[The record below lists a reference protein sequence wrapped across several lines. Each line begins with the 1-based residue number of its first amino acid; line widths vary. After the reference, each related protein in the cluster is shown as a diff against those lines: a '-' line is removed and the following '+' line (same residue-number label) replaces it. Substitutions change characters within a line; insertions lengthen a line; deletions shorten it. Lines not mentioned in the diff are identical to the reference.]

1 MSEIRRRRPVVAGV
15 DGSESAL
22 AAVRWAAAEAARRR
36 LPLRLVAAHTWPAG
50 DSSATPGWVSTRA
63 RCCAT
68 WCSGTWRPAADAAAS
83 AAASGLA
90 VEQVEV
96 EGDPAAVLAGES
108 ERAELVVLGDRG
120 LGGFTGL
127 LLGSVA
133 VALSARAR
141 CPVVVVRGV
150 ETDPAVPRP
159 DPVVVGVDGS
169 PGSTAALAF
178 AVEAA
183 VLRGVPLVAV
193 HAWRDVLVDATMAP
207 LVDWDAVESDEREV
221 LAERLAGIRTTYPDL
236 VVRKL
241 VVRDRPARALVD
253 ESRSA
258 QLVVVGSRGRGGV
271 AGAPPRLGEPAA
283 PAPRPLPGRGGPPSL
298 TAPAHTGWIGPTA
311 TFHQRLTGAAVGR
324 GRAASSALASRDAPP
339 VPAASGRRSPR

>member
-1 MSEIRRRRPVVAGV
+1 MSGIRRRRPVVAGV
-15 DGSESAL
+15 DGSQSAL
-22 AAVRWAAAEAARRR
+22 AAVGWAAAEAARRR

-50 DSSATPGWVSTRA
+50 GLVGDPGLGVDPRA
-63 RCCAT
+63 VLRDMVLGNLT
-68 WCSGTWRPAADAAAS
+68 AAAAAAS

-90 VEQVEV
+90 VEQAEV
-96 EGDPAAVLAGES
+96 DGDPAAVLAGES
-108 ERAELVVLGDRG
+108 EQAELVVLGDRG

-133 VALSARAR
+133 VALSARAA
-141 CPVVVVRGV
+141 CPVVVVRGA

-159 DPVVVGVDGS
+159 EPVVVGVDGS
-169 PGSTAALAF
+169 PGSTAALDF

-271 AGAPPRLGEPAA
+271 QGLLLGSVSQQLLHHAHCPVAVV
-283 PAPRPLPGRGGPPSL
+283 RP
-298 TAPAHTGWIGPTA
+298 H
-311 TFHQRLTGAAVGR
+311 
-324 GRAASSALASRDAPP
+324 
-339 VPAASGRRSPR
+339 